1 MENKDPLKELF
12 VLKEISEILN
22 EGTELDGMLQKVLS
36 KLLAAAGFASG
47 WIFFIDENGK
57 YELMAAEQLPP
68 ALSIHNFSPMCDGTC
83 WCIDKFRTKKLNR
96 ASNIMECKRLEQAYL
111 RGEADTCGLTHHASV
126 PLRSGEEF
134 FGLLNIAS
142 PSRSHFKA
150 EELALL
156 ESVAYQIGNSIQ
168 RIRLHEREKVHAVK
182 EERSRLARDL
192 HDSVNQLLFSA
203 ALMAKTGAGIKE
215 GTAKKDLFTQIAG
228 IIEQAQAEMKA
239 LIWQLRPSGLEQG
252 ILPALQAYCETLGL
266 DAAAEITGISVLPS
280 HIEEM
285 LWKIAQEACNNCRKH
300 SGSKQV
306 RILISIQKDRVKM
319 TVEDFG
325 KGFLPDCLIA
335 SNVRT
340 LGLTSMRE
348 RAESAGGTLSISS
361 KLNAGTIITAD
372 LPF

>member
-1 MENKDPLKELF
+1 MENKDLLKELT

-22 EGTELDGMLQKVLS
+22 EGTELNGMLQNVLN

-47 WIFFIDENGK
+47 WIFFIEEDGK
-57 YELMAAEQLPP
+57 HELMAAEQLPP
-68 ALSIHNFSPMCDGTC
+68 ALSIRHYSPMCDGNC
-83 WCIDKFRTKKLNR
+83 WCIDKFRSKKLNR
-96 ASNIMECKRLEQAYL
+96 ASNIMECKRLEQASQ

-142 PSRSHFKA
+142 PSRSHFKP

-156 ESVAYQIGNSIQ
+156 ESVAFQIGNSIQ
-168 RIRLHEREKVHAVK
+168 RIRLHEKEKVHAVK

-203 ALMAKTGAGIKE
+203 ALMAKTGAGRKE
-215 GTAKKDLFTQIAG
+215 AEAETRLFSQIAG

-239 LIWQLRPSGLEQG
+239 LIWQLRPAGLEQG
-252 ILPALQAYCETLGL
+252 ILGSIQGYCETLGL
-266 DAAAEITGISVLPS
+266 KAEAELTGISILPS
-280 HIEEM
+280 HIEET

-300 SGSKQV
+300 SESDLV
-306 RILISIQKDRVKM
+306 RIAIGIQKDRVKM

-325 KGFLPDCLIA
+325 KGFLPDCLP
-335 SNVRT
+335 SEGRT

-348 RAESAGGTLSISS
+348 RAEGAGGTLSISS
-361 KLNAGTIITAD
+361 KPDKGTIITAD